1 MLGLNWFQPVV
12 IMEMPLDL
20 LFKRKWKSH
29 GEKKSELVLN
39 GVKISREQ
47 EHATGLMEGHLC
59 F

>member
-29 GEKKSELVLN
+29 GVKLALN
-39 GVKISREQ
+39 SVKISREQ
-47 EHATGLMEGHLC
+47 EHATALLQGHLC

>member
-29 GEKKSELVLN
+29 EERKVN
-39 GVKISREQ
+39 
-47 EHATGLMEGHLC
+47 
-59 F
+59 